1 MRGLKTQENNKFIRF
16 FELIQRKAEE
26 AGGIFFGFCGE
37 GNEFFLEDMEGEE
50 LSGWLIPIE
59 KSNIFEEEWKKSKS
73 IDDLERWMDFY
84 TWVLWENNNG
94 SIKVIFKKF

>member
-1 MRGLKTQENNKFIRF
+1 MILKDRIENERIKNARK
-16 FELIQRKAEE
+16 QKKAEE
-26 AGGIFFGFCGE
+26 AGGIFWGFCGE

-73 IDDLERWMDFY
+73 IDDLERWMDYY
-84 TWVLWENNNG
+84 TWVLWKNNDGN
-94 SIKVIFKKF
+94 IKIEFRKY